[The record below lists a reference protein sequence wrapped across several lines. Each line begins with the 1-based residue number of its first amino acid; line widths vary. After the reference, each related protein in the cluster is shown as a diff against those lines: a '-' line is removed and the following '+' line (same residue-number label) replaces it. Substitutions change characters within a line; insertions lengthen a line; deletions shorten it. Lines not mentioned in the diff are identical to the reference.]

1 MLNRLFSPP
10 DIPLTSFPPESP
22 PTNVSAQLNNP
33 YRDITFST
41 IRSHSFAL
49 AFASRNRQ
57 SNVSVSLTVKLLK
70 NFGSCSTY
78 EMLWYLLLD
87 FETSAPFKST
97 SPAYVAPRFSD
108 SFLNNR
114 PLRAFKN
121 VVFPEPLGPS
131 THSKRPHRAE
141 PLAWS
146 KIVFVVTVTRKSHH
160 SSAFR

>member
-1 MLNRLFSPP
+1 
-10 DIPLTSFPPESP
+10 
-22 PTNVSAQLNNP
+22 
-33 YRDITFST
+33 
-41 IRSHSFAL
+41 
-49 AFASRNRQ
+49 
-57 SNVSVSLTVKLLK
+57 
-70 NFGSCSTY
+70 
-78 EMLWYLLLD
+78 LD

-141 PLAWS
+141 PLVWS
-146 KIVFVVTVTRKSHH
+146 KIVFVVVVVSKSFLLFFIALLFDDDDDDDDASVRFSSSTVTDDDDDDDDDALLFVVTVTRKSHH